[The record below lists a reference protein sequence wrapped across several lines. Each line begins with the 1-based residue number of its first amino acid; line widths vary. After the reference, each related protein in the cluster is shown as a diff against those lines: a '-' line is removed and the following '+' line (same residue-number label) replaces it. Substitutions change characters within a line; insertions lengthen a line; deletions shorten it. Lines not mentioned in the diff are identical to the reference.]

1 MECNDAGMQCE
12 ENGVC
17 REAEVGESDVSAIQG
32 WLEASTSSQALA
44 HGAKALQCG
53 HCEF

>member
-1 MECNDAGMQCE
+1 MMLACNAKKMRC
-12 ENGVC
+12 V
-17 REAEVGESDVSAIQG
+17 EAEVGESDVSAIQG